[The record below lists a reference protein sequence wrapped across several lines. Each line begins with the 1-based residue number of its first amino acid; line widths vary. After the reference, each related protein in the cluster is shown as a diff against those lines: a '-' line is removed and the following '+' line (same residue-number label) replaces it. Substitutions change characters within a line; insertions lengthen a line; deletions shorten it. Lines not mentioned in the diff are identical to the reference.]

1 MFVFA
6 APVVII
12 WWLIKFIIFIVD
24 IVKET
29 KYQNQLEKNMKS
41 KVSTTNKS
49 YIDIGVK
56 IDELDTNTVD
66 LIAEMIQNVE
76 KKSKIAYINK
86 IKKIDIATMLT
97 EFFIDTET
105 VKDINDFS
113 KIYDTIYLKNKIKK
127 HFGCNKIV
135 IQKILEP
142 HTLDRITYDENEY
155 AWFEEE
161 CKDE

>member
-1 MFVFA
+1 MGKRKKDDGSEIVAYILMFVFA

-76 KKSKIAYINK
+76 KKSKIKVRNLTFLVYNK
-86 IKKIDIATMLT
+86 NL
-97 EFFIDTET
+97 
-105 VKDINDFS
+105 
-113 KIYDTIYLKNKIKK
+113 LKSSS
-127 HFGCNKIV
+127 
-135 IQKILEP
+135 
-142 HTLDRITYDENEY
+142 
-155 AWFEEE
+155 
-161 CKDE
+161 